1 MPKKAK
7 LIPKNKILSVT
18 IRRMVDE
25 SPDTSWMGEYSQK
38 QTSAYSI
45 DRAHSEDCASVSL
58 EAKKAKETL
67 EHAQQTVGDLD
78 NAVLAQ
84 YNGTQANEKL
94 DLERD
99 ALDEAYNQLGEL
111 ADEVIECDC
120 DERGDM
126 QRNEYRYFNPS
137 FNYVTK
143 DGKLEEGL
151 TDEEVRKYVRQDYER
166 MQSLNRGDWC
176 FIDIRADAKIG
187 IPAGEDSIG
196 RQGYIVQK
204 ITSGGLSGI
213 ESDSDKAYI
222 ESVEKDELDNL
233 RDVLLSFGFSRRAI
247 STAFKS
253 IERRDN

>member
-1 MPKKAK
+1 MPTKKAK

-25 SPDTSWMGEYSQK
+25 SPDTSWLGEYSQK

-78 NAVLAQ
+78 ILAQ
-84 YNGTQANEKL
+84 YDGTLAYEKL
-94 DLERD
+94 GTERD

-111 ADEVIECDC
+111 ADEVTECDC
-120 DERGDM
+120 GETGDM
-126 QRNEYRYFNPS
+126 ERNEYRYFNPS

-143 DGKLEEGL
+143 DDKPAEGL

-166 MQSLNRGDWC
+166 LESLNRDWC
-176 FIDIRADAKIG
+176 FINIRADAKIG
-187 IPAGEDSIG
+187 IPAGEDSLG
-196 RQGYIVQK
+196 RQGHIVQK

-253 IERRDN
+253 IERRDS